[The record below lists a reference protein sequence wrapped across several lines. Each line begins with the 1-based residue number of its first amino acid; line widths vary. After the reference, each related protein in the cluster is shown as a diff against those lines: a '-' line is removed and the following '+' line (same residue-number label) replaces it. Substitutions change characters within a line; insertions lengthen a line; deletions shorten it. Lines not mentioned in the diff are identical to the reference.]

1 MLTNVMIVNQAGDA
15 GTSAARG
22 PSAGAQERE
31 RRRELQAME
40 SDDDD
45 EDEEEEEEEQH
56 ESDGDV
62 DVDDEEETHG
72 GDQGD
77 EEEDRDSMDGLIADQ
92 VSFSFHFT
100 KLTSLTHHRTI
111 ERETN
116 KKSER
121 ERERSGANCR
131 VA

>member
-1 MLTNVMIVNQAGDA
+1 MKKGERRSNVCLQKKHGVKPVLTNVMIVNQAGDA

-92 VSFSFHFT
+92 VIFHI
-100 KLTSLTHHRTI
+100 LTHNRTI
-111 ERETN
+111 ERERD
-116 KKSER
+116 E
-121 ERERSGANCR
+121 
-131 VA
+131 

>member
-1 MLTNVMIVNQAGDA
+1 MSTNVVVVNQVGDQSQA
-15 GTSAARG
+15 SGTRGLSPGAA
-22 PSAGAQERE
+22 ERE
-31 RRRELQAME
+31 NRRRATIQDRE
-40 SDDDD
+40 SDDED
-45 EDEEEEEEEQH
+45 EDEEEEEEEDH
-56 ESDGDV
+56 ENDRDGD
-62 DVDDEEETHG
+62 DEVETHG

-116 KKSER
+116 KKR
-121 ERERSGANCR
+121 ERESVREVVLIAG
-131 VA
+131 